1 MQHTLRDI
9 LEIAKSTADLWELE
23 KKRHEW
29 LEDYCEQIALLAT
42 QIMWTEGVA
51 RAFEELEGG
60 SESAMKDYL
69 NFILV
74 GIKHLID
81 RVREDL
87 DPILRGKIITI
98 ITIDVH
104 ERDVVDMFV
113 NRKITDSQHFAW

>member
-1 MQHTLRDI
+1 
-9 LEIAKSTADLWELE
+9 
-23 KKRHEW
+23 
-29 LEDYCEQIALLAT
+29 
-42 QIMWTEGVA
+42 MWTEGVA

-74 GIKHLID
+74 GIKNLIE

-87 DPILRGKIITI
+87 TNLIRNRIITI

-113 NRKITDSQHFAW
+113 NKKIADAQHF

>member
-1 MQHTLRDI
+1 
-9 LEIAKSTADLWELE
+9 
-23 KKRHEW
+23 
-29 LEDYCEQIALLAT
+29 
-42 QIMWTEGVA
+42 MWTEGVA
-51 RAFEELEGG
+51 RAFEELEVG

-74 GIKHLID
+74 GIKNLIE

-87 DPILRGKIITI
+87 TNLIRNRIITI

-113 NRKITDSQHFAW
+113 NKKIADAQHF